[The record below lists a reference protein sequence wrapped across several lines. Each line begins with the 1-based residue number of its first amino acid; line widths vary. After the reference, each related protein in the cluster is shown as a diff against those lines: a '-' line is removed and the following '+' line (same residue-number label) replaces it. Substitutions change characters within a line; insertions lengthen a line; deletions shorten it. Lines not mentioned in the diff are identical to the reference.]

1 MNIEGKRIGFVMT
14 GSFCTFRKTIDEL
27 KKIVKLGAKV
37 IPIMSENSY
46 TMDTKFGKAED
57 FINEVEEITGAKILH
72 TIQEVEPI
80 GPKDMLD
87 ILVVAPATGNT
98 MAKLANDII
107 DNSAT
112 MAVKSHLRRERPVVV
127 AISTNN
133 GLSGAGENIGKLF
146 NRKHYYFVPFKQDNP
161 ITKPR
166 SIVFDPS
173 YLIKTIEYAL
183 DNEQIQPILL
193 WI

>member
-1 MNIEGKRIGFVMT
+1 MNLEGKRIGFVMT

-37 IPIMSENSY
+37 VPIMSENSY

-57 FINEVEEITGAKILH
+57 FIKEIEEITDTKILH
-72 TIQEVEPI
+72 TIQEVEPL

-87 ILVVAPATGNT
+87 IMVVAPATGNT

-107 DNSAT
+107 DGPAV
-112 MAVKSHLRRERPVVV
+112 MAVKSHLRRERAVVI

-133 GLSGAGENIGKLF
+133 GLSGAGQNIGKLL
-146 NRKHYYFVPFKQDNP
+146 NMKHYYFVPFKQDNP

-173 YLIKTIEYAL
+173 YLVKTIEYAL
-183 DNEQIQPILL
+183 DGEQIQPILL
-193 WI
+193 

>member
-1 MNIEGKRIGFVMT
+1 MNLEGKRIGFVMT

-37 IPIMSENSY
+37 VPIMSENSY

-57 FINEVEEITGAKILH
+57 FINEIEDITGAKILH
-72 TIQEVEPI
+72 TIQEVEPL

-98 MAKLANDII
+98 IAKLANDII
-107 DNSAT
+107 DGPAT
-112 MAVKSHLRRERPVVV
+112 MAVKSHLRRERPVVI

-133 GLSGAGENIGKLF
+133 GLSGAGENIGKLL

-183 DNEQIQPILL
+183 DDEQIQPILL
-193 WI
+193 

>member
-57 FINEVEEITGAKILH
+57 FINEVEDITGTKILH

-112 MAVKSHLRRERPVVV
+112 MAVKSHLRRERPVVM

-183 DNEQIQPILL
+183 DGEQIQPILL
-193 WI
+193 

>member
-1 MNIEGKRIGFVMT
+1 MNLEEKRIGFVMT

-37 IPIMSENSY
+37 VPIMSENSY
-46 TMDTKFGKAED
+46 TMDTKFGKARD
-57 FINEVEEITGAKILH
+57 FINEIEDITGTKTLH
-72 TIQEVEPI
+72 TIQEVEPL

-112 MAVKSHLRRERPVVV
+112 MAVKSHLRKEKPVVI

-133 GLSGAGENIGKLF
+133 GLSGAGENIGKLL
-146 NRKHYYFVPFKQDNP
+146 NRKHYYFVPFRQDNP

-166 SIVFDPS
+166 SVVFDPS

-183 DNEQIQPILL
+183 DGEQIQPILL
-193 WI
+193 

>member
-1 MNIEGKRIGFVMT
+1 MNIEGKRIGFVIT

-57 FINEVEEITGAKILH
+57 FINEVENITGTKILH

-112 MAVKSHLRRERPVVV
+112 MAVKSHLRRERPVVI

-193 WI
+193 

>member
-57 FINEVEEITGAKILH
+57 FINEVEDITGAKILH

-112 MAVKSHLRRERPVVV
+112 MAVKSHLRRERPVVI

-133 GLSGAGENIGKLF
+133 GLSGAGENIGKIF
-146 NRKHYYFVPFKQDNP
+146 NRKHYYFVPFRQDNP

-193 WI
+193 

>member
-1 MNIEGKRIGFVMT
+1 MNLEGKRIGFVMT

-37 IPIMSENSY
+37 VPIMSENSY

-57 FINEVEEITGAKILH
+57 FIKEIEEITDTKILH
-72 TIQEVEPI
+72 TIQEVEPL

-87 ILVVAPATGNT
+87 IMVVAPSTGNT

-107 DNSAT
+107 DGPAV

-127 AISTNN
+127 AVSTNN
-133 GLSGAGENIGKLF
+133 GLSGAGQNIGKLL
-146 NRKHYYFVPFKQDNP
+146 NMKYYYFVPFKQDNP

-173 YLIKTIEYAL
+173 YLVKTIEYAL
-183 DNEQIQPILL
+183 DGEQIQPILL
-193 WI
+193 